1 MQKERENLTAE
12 LDILRERNEKS
23 QKQLDRYQRE
33 CHQALQDAKMY
44 REKLEGLQTQ
54 LSRHQ
59 EDQELSKAEHEMMVE
74 KVGIDAK
81 IVFVTLTLLTPFP
94 APKTYRSTELRA
106 TCLRCKTNWTRVKTR
121 SRDLTLNSVCLLD
134 IVCG

>member
-1 MQKERENLTAE
+1 MSAE
-12 LDILRERNEKS
+12 LDILRERNEKN

-59 EDQELSKAEHEMMVE
+59 EDQELNKAEHEMMIE
-74 KVGIDAK
+74 KVK
-81 IVFVTLTLLTPFP
+81 
-94 APKTYRSTELRA
+94 R
-106 TCLRCKTNWTRVKTR
+106 
-121 SRDLTLNSVCLLD
+121 
-134 IVCG
+134 